1 MVDLVFLPEKS
12 IISLAVRENFVVSPQ
27 NPTFTALGSL
37 IVNKILEISPNFALI
52 EYSENEFL
60 AICEI
65 CNLELDSLKIDI
77 CREFNN
83 ENMLVLKGEKIP
95 IKINK
100 RNSKSFGFYAFPM
113 VPRGI
118 KYGCFEKMIAIS
130 GLKDAYELVMEKGII
145 KCRYRDGVLMV
156 FFNKKTQGK
165 TFKGFRK
172 N

>member
-1 MVDLVFLPEKS
+1 M
-12 IISLAVRENFVVSPQ
+12 ISLAVRENFMVSPQ

-37 IVNKILEISPNFALI
+37 IVDNLLEISPNFALI
-52 EYSENEFL
+52 EFSENQFL

-77 CREFNN
+77 SREFNN

-95 IKINK
+95 IKNNK
-100 RNSKSFGFYAFPM
+100 KNFGFYAFPM
-113 VPRGI
+113 VLGGI

-130 GLKDAYELVMEKGII
+130 GLKDAYELVREKGIT

-165 TFKGFRK
+165 GFKGFRK